1 MKFNITKHGLKR
13 VKHVKMNYYH
23 YVLAVDYILYLA
35 KNVPLPSLE
44 KISLTTLKRFA
55 DKLYKWFTQ
64 DFDLFDEMD
73 TDAQDFMKAFII
85 ENGLFFYY
93 AIQFNIF
100 ICILVLFTNLN
111 SITITNILEIIVVI
125 PAIIICFFVIILNK
139 IRLEKFII
147 LNKKLYLLALL
158 FSSSK
163 YNLQSDKFSNNCK
176 NI

>member
-13 VKHVKMNYYH
+13 VRHVKMNYYH

-100 ICILVLFTNLN
+100 ISEDIKLSMLMGLVDPVTSNISWDVQLFKPEPKSEDLINEEAVEEEEPVEMDNTMETENED
-111 SITITNILEIIVVI
+111 SM
-125 PAIIICFFVIILNK
+125 
-139 IRLEKFII
+139 EKP
-147 LNKKLYLLALL
+147 
-158 FSSSK
+158 
-163 YNLQSDKFSNNCK
+163 
-176 NI
+176 

>member
-100 ICILVLFTNLN
+100 ISEDIKLSMLMGLVDPVTSNISWDVQLFKPEPREDPIDGE
-111 SITITNILEIIVVI
+111 ITEEAEESENTMETENETSM
-125 PAIIICFFVIILNK
+125 
-139 IRLEKFII
+139 EK
-147 LNKKLYLLALL
+147 
-158 FSSSK
+158 
-163 YNLQSDKFSNNCK
+163 Q
-176 NI
+176 

>member
-13 VKHVKMNYYH
+13 VRHVKMNYYH

-100 ICILVLFTNLN
+100 ISEDIKLNMLMGLVDPVTSNISWDVQLFKPEPREDPIDEE
-111 SITITNILEIIVVI
+111 ITEEEAEESENTMETENETSM
-125 PAIIICFFVIILNK
+125 
-139 IRLEKFII
+139 EK
-147 LNKKLYLLALL
+147 
-158 FSSSK
+158 
-163 YNLQSDKFSNNCK
+163 Q
-176 NI
+176 

>member
-13 VKHVKMNYYH
+13 VRHVKMNYYH

-100 ICILVLFTNLN
+100 ISEDIKLSMLMGLVDPVTSNISWDVQLFKPEPKSEDLINEEAFEEEEPVEMENTMETENED
-111 SITITNILEIIVVI
+111 SM
-125 PAIIICFFVIILNK
+125 
-139 IRLEKFII
+139 EK
-147 LNKKLYLLALL
+147 
-158 FSSSK
+158 
-163 YNLQSDKFSNNCK
+163 Q
-176 NI
+176 

>member
-1 MKFNITKHGLKR
+1 MKFNITNHGLKR
-13 VKHVKMNYYH
+13 VRHVKMNYYH

-100 ICILVLFTNLN
+100 ISEDIKLSMLMGLVDPVTSNISWDVQLFKPEPKEDPIDEE
-111 SITITNILEIIVVI
+111 ITEEEAEESENTMETENETSM
-125 PAIIICFFVIILNK
+125 
-139 IRLEKFII
+139 EK
-147 LNKKLYLLALL
+147 
-158 FSSSK
+158 
-163 YNLQSDKFSNNCK
+163 Q
-176 NI
+176 

>member
-13 VKHVKMNYYH
+13 VRHVKMNYYH
-23 YVLAVDYILYLA
+23 YVLAVDYILYLT

-100 ICILVLFTNLN
+100 ISEDIKLNMLMGLVDPVTSNISWDVQLFKPEPREDPIDEE
-111 SITITNILEIIVVI
+111 ITEEEAEGSENTTETENETSM
-125 PAIIICFFVIILNK
+125 
-139 IRLEKFII
+139 EK
-147 LNKKLYLLALL
+147 
-158 FSSSK
+158 
-163 YNLQSDKFSNNCK
+163 Q
-176 NI
+176 